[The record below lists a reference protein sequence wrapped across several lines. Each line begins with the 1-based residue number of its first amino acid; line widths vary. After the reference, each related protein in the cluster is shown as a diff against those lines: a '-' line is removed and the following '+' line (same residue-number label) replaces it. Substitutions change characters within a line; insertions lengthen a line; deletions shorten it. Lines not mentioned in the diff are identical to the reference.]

1 MSHRVLIN
9 GFGRIGKLA
18 TRLAWYDHKKDFSS
32 ETPTGIWGQELEIV
46 GINDPKGNIQVAQ
59 HLLEFDSTHG
69 RFPIKIYEDGKHL
82 FLGNKKVKYSN
93 FNNLEEAITFHNNI
107 DIILE
112 CSGKFKNVS
121 SLSNFFEK
129 KIRKIIFS
137 YPIKN
142 EYVKNIVMGVN
153 HLEYNKKIH
162 HFVTG
167 ASCTTN
173 CLAPIVKVMKE
184 NYTIKHGLIT
194 TIHDITNSQSII
206 DGMHSDIRRS
216 RSSSTNLI
224 PTTTGSAKAIGLI
237 FPELEGKLDG
247 LAVRVPVLN
256 ASLTDCV
263 FEIAEETSIE
273 EINSKFKEA
282 ANSYLKGILGYEER
296 LLVSSDYVS
305 DTRSSIIDAQLTMV
319 NDKNQVKIISWYD
332 NEYAYSLRLLELCQH
347 IIKQDF
353 L

>member
-1 MSHRVLIN
+1 MAYKILIN

-18 TRLAWYDHKKDFSS
+18 TRLAWYDHKKDFNS
-32 ETPTGIWGQELEIV
+32 EVPTGIWGQELEIV
-46 GINDPKGNIQVAQ
+46 GINDPNGNIQVAK

-69 RFPIKIYEDGKHL
+69 RFPIKIYEDGKYL

-93 FNNLEEAITFHNNI
+93 FDNLEEAVSFHDNI

-112 CSGKFKNVS
+112 CSGKFKNVL
-121 SLSNFFEK
+121 SLSNLFEK

-137 YPIKN
+137 YPINN
-142 EYVKNIVMGVN
+142 ENVKNIVMGVN
-153 HLEYNKKIH
+153 HLGYDKKNHNFI
-162 HFVTG
+162 TG

-173 CLAPIVKVMKE
+173 CLAPIVKVLKN

-206 DGMHSDIRRS
+206 DGMHNDIRRS

-247 LAVRVPVLN
+247 IAVRVPVLN

-263 FEIAEETSIE
+263 FEIVEETSIE
-273 EINSKFKEA
+273 EINSKFNEA
-282 ANSYLKGILGYEER
+282 ATSYLKGILGYEDR

-305 DTRSSIIDAQLTMV
+305 DTRSSIVDAQSTMV
-319 NDKNQVKIISWYD
+319 NDKSQIKIISWYD
-332 NEYAYSLRLLELCQH
+332 NEYAYSLRLIELCKYVINQG
-347 IIKQDF
+347 I
-353 L
+353 

>member
-1 MSHRVLIN
+1 MTYRVLIN

-82 FLGNKKVKYSN
+82 FLGNKKVNYSN
-93 FNNLEEAITFHNNI
+93 FNNLEEAITFHDNI

-121 SLSNFFEK
+121 CLSNFFEK

-142 EYVKNIVMGVN
+142 EHVKNIVMGVN

-173 CLAPIVKVMKE
+173 CLAPIVKVMKD

-224 PTTTGSAKAIGLI
+224 PTTTGSAKAIGFI

-332 NEYAYSLRLLELCQH
+332 NEYAYSLRLIELCQH

>member
-32 ETPTGIWGQELEIV
+32 ETPTGIWGKELEIV

-69 RFPIKIYEDGKHL
+69 RFPIKIYEDGKYL

-93 FNNLEEAITFHNNI
+93 FDNLEEAVSFHDNI

-112 CSGKFKNVS
+112 CSGKFKNVLL
-121 SLSNFFEK
+121 LSNLFEK

-137 YPIKN
+137 YPINN
-142 EYVKNIVMGVN
+142 EHVKNIVMGVN
-153 HLEYNKKIH
+153 HFDYNKKIH
-162 HFVTG
+162 NFITG

-173 CLAPIVKVMKE
+173 CLAPIVKVMKN

-206 DGMHSDIRRS
+206 DGMHNDIRRS

-237 FPELEGKLDG
+237 FPDLKGKLDG
-247 LAVRVPVLN
+247 LAVRAPVLN

-263 FEIAEETSIE
+263 FEIAEETNIE

-282 ANSYLKGILGYEER
+282 AHSYLKGILGYEER

-305 DTRSSIIDAQLTMV
+305 DTRSSIIDAQSTMV
-319 NDKNQVKIISWYD
+319 NDKNQIKIISWYD
-332 NEYAYSLRLLELCQH
+332 NEYAYSLRLIELCQFV
-347 IIKQDF
+347 INQDI
-353 L
+353 

>member
-1 MSHRVLIN
+1 MSNRVLIN
-9 GFGRIGKLA
+9 VFGRIGKLA

-93 FNNLEEAITFHNNI
+93 FNNLEEAITFHDNI

>member
-93 FNNLEEAITFHNNI
+93 FNNLEEAITFHDNI

-332 NEYAYSLRLLELCQH
+332 NEYAYSLRLIELCQH
-347 IIKQDF
+347 IIKQGF

>member
-93 FNNLEEAITFHNNI
+93 FNNLEEAITFHDNI

-224 PTTTGSAKAIGLI
+224 PTTTGSAKAIRLI

>member
-93 FNNLEEAITFHNNI
+93 FNNLEEAITFHDNI

-282 ANSYLKGILGYEER
+282 AHSYLKGILGYEER

-319 NDKNQVKIISWYD
+319 NDKNQIKIISWYD
-332 NEYAYSLRLLELCQH
+332 NEYAYSLRLIELCQH

>member
-1 MSHRVLIN
+1 MAYRVLIN

-46 GINDPKGNIQVAQ
+46 GINDPKGNIQVAK

-93 FNNLEEAITFHNNI
+93 FNNLEEAITFHDNI

-173 CLAPIVKVMKE
+173 CLAPIVKVLKE

>member
-1 MSHRVLIN
+1 MAYRVLIN

-32 ETPTGIWGQELEIV
+32 ETPTGIWGKELEIV

-69 RFPIKIYEDGKHL
+69 RFPIKIYQDGKYL

-93 FNNLEEAITFHNNI
+93 FNNLEEAITFHDNI

-173 CLAPIVKVMKE
+173 CLAPIVKVIKE

-224 PTTTGSAKAIGLI
+224 STTTGSAKAIGLI

-256 ASLTDCV
+256 ASLTVCV

-282 ANSYLKGILGYEER
+282 AHSYLKGILGYEER

-305 DTRSSIIDAQLTMV
+305 DTRSSIIDAQLTIV
-319 NDKNQVKIISWYD
+319 NDKNQVKVISWYD

>member
-9 GFGRIGKLA
+9 GFGRIGKPA

-93 FNNLEEAITFHNNI
+93 FNNLEEAITFHDNI

>member
-93 FNNLEEAITFHNNI
+93 FNNLEEAITFHDNI

-121 SLSNFFEK
+121 SLSNFFGK

-347 IIKQDF
+347 IIKQEF

>member
-1 MSHRVLIN
+1 MTYRVLIN

-93 FNNLEEAITFHNNI
+93 FNNLEEAITFHDNI

-121 SLSNFFEK
+121 CLSNFFEK

-142 EYVKNIVMGVN
+142 EHVKNIVMGVN

-173 CLAPIVKVMKE
+173 CLAPIVKVMKD

-282 ANSYLKGILGYEER
+282 AHSYLKGILGYEER

-332 NEYAYSLRLLELCQH
+332 NEYAYSLRLIELCQH

>member
-1 MSHRVLIN
+1 MSNRVLIN

-93 FNNLEEAITFHNNI
+93 FNNLEEAITFHDNI

>member
-1 MSHRVLIN
+1 
-9 GFGRIGKLA
+9 
-18 TRLAWYDHKKDFSS
+18 
-32 ETPTGIWGQELEIV
+32 
-46 GINDPKGNIQVAQ
+46 
-59 HLLEFDSTHG
+59 
-69 RFPIKIYEDGKHL
+69 
-82 FLGNKKVKYSN
+82 
-93 FNNLEEAITFHNNI
+93 
-107 DIILE
+107 
-112 CSGKFKNVS
+112 
-121 SLSNFFEK
+121 
-129 KIRKIIFS
+129 
-137 YPIKN
+137 
-142 EYVKNIVMGVN
+142 MGVN

-273 EINSKFKEA
+273 EINSKD
-282 ANSYLKGILGYEER
+282 NWMGVYPILWKYNK
-296 LLVSSDYVS
+296 
-305 DTRSSIIDAQLTMV
+305 TSILSAPS
-319 NDKNQVKIISWYD
+319 VKVK
-332 NEYAYSLRLLELCQH
+332 LQ
-347 IIKQDF
+347 
-353 L
+353 

>member
-93 FNNLEEAITFHNNI
+93 FNNLEEAITFHDNI

-282 ANSYLKGILGYEER
+282 AHSYLKGILGYEER